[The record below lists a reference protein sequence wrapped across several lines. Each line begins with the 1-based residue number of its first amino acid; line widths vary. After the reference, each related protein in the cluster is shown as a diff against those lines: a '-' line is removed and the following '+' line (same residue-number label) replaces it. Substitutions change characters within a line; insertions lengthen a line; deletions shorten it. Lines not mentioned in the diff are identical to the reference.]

1 VELFRFSKPCLPH
14 RLKLSPSPSSRVTV
28 SRVSGS
34 SSNITKRKRL
44 EVEEG
49 AFAEEAGQL
58 LVSEEATASGA
69 VTILPTDMDGNAVT
83 LANDTDQVHPPYLT
97 SSY

>member
-1 VELFRFSKPCLPH
+1 MDKVIVMDKVISH
-14 RLKLSPSPSSRVTV
+14 RLKLSPSPSARVSV

-34 SSNITKRKRL
+34 STRSTKRKRL

-49 AFAEEAGQL
+49 AFLEAASGQL
-58 LVSEEATASGA
+58 LVSEEDTASGA

-83 LANDTDQVHPPYLT
+83 LANDTEQVH
-97 SSY
+97 